1 MSQKLNLHIPNP
13 ANSLKIIKYHAGS
26 EKIYTWSGKLLSE
39 TPVSR
44 RVNAWFNGNP
54 GYVGKV
60 LLEPGDRFV
69 ETYFTD
75 RWYNFFQIYAGQS
88 DVMKCYYFNLSR
100 PAVFYE
106 DRIEWEDLS
115 LDLVVFPD
123 GQKELLDQDEFAR
136 LNIDEKS
143 RQICWQ
149 TLTDLLQ
156 TDLTRFERS

>member
-106 DRIEWEDLS
+106 DRIEWEDLA

>member
-1 MSQKLNLHIPNP
+1 MSQKLDLHIPNP
-13 ANSLKIIKYHAGS
+13 ANPLKIIKHHAGS
-26 EKIYTWSGKLLSE
+26 EKIYSWSGQVLSE
-39 TPVSR
+39 TLNMR
-44 RVNAWFNGNP
+44 RLNAWFNGNP

-88 DVMKCYYFNLSR
+88 DVMKCFYFNLSR

-106 DRIEWEDLS
+106 DRIEWEDLA
-115 LDLVVFPD
+115 LDLIVYPD
-123 GQKELLDQDEFAR
+123 GQKELIDQDEFAR
-136 LNIDEKS
+136 LNIDEKT

-156 TDLTRFERS
+156 TDLTRFESS

>member
-1 MSQKLNLHIPNP
+1 MSQKLDLHIPNP
-13 ANSLKIIKYHAGS
+13 ANPLKIIKHHAGS
-26 EKIYTWSGKLLSE
+26 EKIYSWSGQVLSE
-39 TPVSR
+39 TLNMR
-44 RVNAWFNGNP
+44 RLNAWFNGNP

-88 DVMKCYYFNLSR
+88 DVLKCFYFNLSR

-106 DRIEWEDLS
+106 DRIEWEDLA
-115 LDLVVFPD
+115 LDLIVYPD
-123 GQKELLDQDEFAR
+123 GQKELIDQDEFAR
-136 LNIDEKS
+136 LNIDEKT

-156 TDLTRFERS
+156 TNLTRFESS

>member
-26 EKIYTWSGKLLSE
+26 EKIYTWSGQLLSE

-44 RVNAWFNGNP
+44 RVNAWFNGNS

-106 DRIEWEDLS
+106 DRIEWEDLA

>member
-1 MSQKLNLHIPNP
+1 MSQKLDLHIPNP
-13 ANSLKIIKYHAGS
+13 ANPLKIIKHHAGS
-26 EKIYTWSGKLLSE
+26 EKIYSWSGQVLSE
-39 TPVSR
+39 TLNMR
-44 RVNAWFNGNP
+44 RLNAWFNGNP

-60 LLEPGDRFV
+60 LLETGDRFV

-88 DVMKCYYFNLSR
+88 DVMKCFYFNLSR

-106 DRIEWEDLS
+106 DRIEWEDLA
-115 LDLVVFPD
+115 LDLIVYPD
-123 GQKELLDQDEFAR
+123 GQKELIDQDEFAR
-136 LNIDEKS
+136 LNIDEKT

-156 TDLTRFERS
+156 TNLTRFESS

>member
-1 MSQKLNLHIPNP
+1 MSQKLDLHIPNP
-13 ANSLKIIKYHAGS
+13 ANPLKIIKHHAGS
-26 EKIYTWSGKLLSE
+26 EKIYSWSGQVLSE
-39 TPVSR
+39 TLNMR
-44 RVNAWFNGNP
+44 RLNAWFNGNP

-88 DVMKCYYFNLSR
+88 DVLKCFYFNLSR

-106 DRIEWEDLS
+106 DRIEWEDLA
-115 LDLVVFPD
+115 LDLIVYPD
-123 GQKELLDQDEFAR
+123 GQKELIDQDEFAR
-136 LNIDEKS
+136 LNIDEKT

-156 TDLTRFERS
+156 TDLTRFESS

>member
-106 DRIEWEDLS
+106 DRIEWEDLA

-136 LNIDEKS
+136 LNIDGKS

-149 TLTDLLQ
+149 TLMDLLQ

>member
-1 MSQKLNLHIPNP
+1 MSQKLDLHIPNP
-13 ANSLKIIKYHAGS
+13 ANPLKIIKHHAGS
-26 EKIYTWSGKLLSE
+26 EKIYSWSGQVLSE
-39 TPVSR
+39 TLNMR
-44 RVNAWFNGNP
+44 RLNAWFNGNP

-88 DVMKCYYFNLSR
+88 DVLKCYYFNLSR

-106 DRIEWEDLS
+106 DRIEWEDLA
-115 LDLVVFPD
+115 LDLIVYPD
-123 GQKELLDQDEFAR
+123 GQKELIDQDEFAR
-136 LNIDEKS
+136 LNIDEKT

-156 TDLTRFERS
+156 TNLTRFESS

>member
-1 MSQKLNLHIPNP
+1 MSQKLKLNIPNL
-13 ANSLKIIKYHAGS
+13 ANSLKIIKHHAGS
-26 EKIYTWSGKLLSE
+26 EKIYTWSGQLLSE

-44 RVNAWFNGNP
+44 HVNAWFNGNP
-54 GYVGKV
+54 GYIGKV
-60 LLEPGDRFV
+60 LIELGDRFV
-69 ETYFTD
+69 ESYFTD

-88 DVMKCYYFNLSR
+88 DVMKCCYINLSR
-100 PAVFYE
+100 PAIFYE
-106 DRIEWEDLS
+106 DRIEWEDLA

-149 TLTDLLQ
+149 TLSDLLQ
-156 TDLTRFERS
+156 TDLTRLLVS